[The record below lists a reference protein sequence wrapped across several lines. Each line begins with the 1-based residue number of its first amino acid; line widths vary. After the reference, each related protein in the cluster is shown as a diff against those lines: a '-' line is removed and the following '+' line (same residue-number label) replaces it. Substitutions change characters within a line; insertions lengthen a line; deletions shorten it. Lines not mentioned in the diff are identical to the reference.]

1 MKSSAYDWMKEGFT
15 MVPNVLFNRFHQ
27 LNLTSDEMLL
37 VLYLLSQMNQ
47 SQSIE
52 ETTKIANQLGW
63 STNKLFSELN
73 QLMDKNYLSI
83 ELVPDKNGKQTDHYS
98 LRPLFEQLD
107 EKYYQKATSKN
118 STALQSEKKF
128 TEDDAFKETE
138 SLVMTFESE
147 FGRMLTP
154 LELETLNTW
163 LSTDHYQPA
172 LIKYA
177 LKEAVIHQ
185 ALSLKYIDKILLTW
199 EKKNIRTVNEAQ
211 RESERFQQQQQDK
224 FVPPKT
230 TDKRYDHFEIPLYD
244 WKGNN

>member
-1 MKSSAYDWMKEGFT
+1 MKSSTYDWMKEGFT
-15 MVPNVLFNRFHQ
+15 MVPNILFNRFHQ

-63 STNKLFSELN
+63 TSSKLFSELN

-83 ELVPDKNGKQTDHYS
+83 ELVPDRNGKQTDHYS
-98 LRPLFEQLD
+98 LRPFFEQLD
-107 EKYYQKATSKN
+107 EKYFQKVANQPTNQLISK
-118 STALQSEKKF
+118 AKF
-128 TEDDAFKETE
+128 TEDETFKETE
-138 SLVMTFESE
+138 SLVMSFESE

-154 LELETLNTW
+154 LELETLNNW
-163 LSTDHYQPA
+163 VAKDNYQPA

-185 ALSLKYIDKILLTW
+185 AISLKYIDRILLTW

-211 RESERFQQQQQDK
+211 QESDRFQQKQQNK
-224 FVPPKT
+224 VMPPKK
-230 TDKRYDHFEIPLYD
+230 DGRYDHFEIPLYD
-244 WKGNN
+244 WKSDN

>member
-1 MKSSAYDWMKEGFT
+1 MKSSTYDWMKEGFT

-63 STNKLFSELN
+63 TSGKLFGELN

-83 ELVPDKNGKQTDHYS
+83 ELVPDRNGKQTDHYS
-98 LRPLFEQLD
+98 LRPFFEQLD
-107 EKYYQKATSKN
+107 EKYFQKSSQQANRQAAKVK
-118 STALQSEKKF
+118 Q
-128 TEDDAFKETE
+128 TEDESFKETE
-138 SLVMTFESE
+138 SLVMAFENE

-163 LSTDHYQPA
+163 VSQDNYQPA

-185 ALSLKYIDKILLTW
+185 ALSLKYIDRILLTW

-211 RESERFQQQQQDK
+211 QESERFQQKQQNK
-224 FVPPKT
+224 VLPPKK
-230 TDKRYDHFEIPLYD
+230 DNRYDHFEIPLYD
-244 WKGNN
+244 WKPDN

>member
-1 MKSSAYDWMKEGFT
+1 MKSSTYDWMKEGFT
-15 MVPNVLFNRFHQ
+15 MVPNILFNRFHQ

-63 STNKLFSELN
+63 TSGKLFSELN

-83 ELVPDKNGKQTDHYS
+83 ELVPDRSGKQTDHYS
-98 LRPLFEQLD
+98 LRPFFEQLD
-107 EKYYQKATSKN
+107 EKYFQKVANQPTSQFTSK
-118 STALQSEKKF
+118 AKF
-128 TEDDAFKETE
+128 TEDETFKETE
-138 SLVMTFESE
+138 SLVMSFESE

-154 LELETLNTW
+154 LELETLNNW
-163 LSTDHYQPA
+163 VSKDNYQPA

-185 ALSLKYIDKILLTW
+185 AISLKYIDRILLTW

-211 RESERFQQQQQDK
+211 QESDRFQQKQQNK
-224 FVPPKT
+224 VMPPKK
-230 TDKRYDHFEIPLYD
+230 DSRYDHFEIPLYD
-244 WKGNN
+244 WKSDN

>member
-1 MKSSAYDWMKEGFT
+1 MKSSTYDWMKEGFT
-15 MVPNVLFNRFHQ
+15 MVPNILFNRFHQ

-63 STNKLFSELN
+63 TSGKLFSELN

-83 ELVPDKNGKQTDHYS
+83 ELVPDRNGKQTDHYS
-98 LRPLFEQLD
+98 LRPFFEQLD
-107 EKYYQKATSKN
+107 EKYFQKVASQPTNQLISK
-118 STALQSEKKF
+118 AKF
-128 TEDDAFKETE
+128 TEDETFKETE
-138 SLVMTFESE
+138 SLVMSFESE

-154 LELETLNTW
+154 LELETLNNW
-163 LSTDHYQPA
+163 VSKDNYQPA

-185 ALSLKYIDKILLTW
+185 AISLKYIDRILLTW

-211 RESERFQQQQQDK
+211 QESERFQQKQQNK
-224 FVPPKT
+224 VMPPKK
-230 TDKRYDHFEIPLYD
+230 DSRYDHFEIPLYD
-244 WKGNN
+244 WKSDN